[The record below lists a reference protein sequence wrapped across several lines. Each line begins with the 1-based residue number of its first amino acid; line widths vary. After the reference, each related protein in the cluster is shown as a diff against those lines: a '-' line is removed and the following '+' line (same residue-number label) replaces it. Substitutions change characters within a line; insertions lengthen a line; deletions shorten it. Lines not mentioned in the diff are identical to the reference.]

1 MVLSQ
6 NVMGSETWLE
16 GWQGVDSDQCGTP
29 VAPHDGSGTA
39 TYTHDASTGALV
51 LTGKGAHVGLP
62 KAFNGG
68 ELTTPADAPD
78 SITYTV
84 TEISDSAMTVQINYF
99 DTYVWQY
106 KFAKVVAASGSD
118 AIAAFLAGAS
128 AVDNVDGTLPVTN
141 DGPAVFPLGETV
153 VTFSATDA
161 AGNLGTA
168 TASVTVTD
176 QTAPEITAPADGTL
190 AATDAAGLA
199 SSDASVQACL
209 QRQLQPITLILR

>member
-1 MVLSQ
+1 M
-6 NVMGSETWLE
+6 
-16 GWQGVDSDQCGTP
+16 
-29 VAPHDGSGTA
+29 
-39 TYTHDASTGALV
+39 
-51 LTGKGAHVGLP
+51 
-62 KAFNGG
+62 
-68 ELTTPADAPD
+68 
-78 SITYTV
+78 

-106 KFAKVVAASGSD
+106 KFAKVVAVSGSD

-141 DGPAVFPLGETV
+141 DGPGVFPLGETV

-161 AGNLGTA
+161 VGNLGTA

-190 AATDAAGLA
+190 AATDAAGQRHLTLLFRLG
-199 SSDASVQACL
+199 S
-209 QRQLQPITLILR
+209 QRQLQPIMLILR